1 MVGCKRT
8 RERHPKLSC
17 AMAVPLE
24 FSHQFLWVLNIAIGY
39 LALSPQP
46 IMCPTPSCCF
56 SCRHLCRQGR
66 TRCRQNPKLSCES
79 QWLCNLP
86 HQFLWVLNIAI
97 DYLPST
103 HNPLCVPLNH
113 FCSVLPPLS
122 PGSNKV
128 STKPQ
133 IEWHY
138 TYGLWVQGSTQ

>member
-56 SCRHLCRQGR
+56 SCRQGR
-66 TRCRQNPKLSCES
+66 TRCRQNPKLSYES

-113 FCSVLPPLS
+113 FCSVS
-122 PGSNKV
+122 PFV
-128 STKPQ
+128 ARIEQMLTKPK
-133 IEWHY
+133 IEWHWHWHK
-138 TYGLWVQGSTQ
+138 YGWV